1 MQSYPSVDDDDFYP
15 FVNKKFKKLAI
26 PKEKKTMKEFCF
38 PKNYELQIPQK
49 FLAEFINP
57 KTQYTGILVY
67 HKIGSGKSCTAIHL
81 AEGFKKHKNIM
92 VVLPAALKG
101 NFRNELRTPCAGNNY
116 LTMEE
121 RAILKKHLPTDPEYK
136 KIIKKSDERIDKY
149 YTIYSYNK
157 FIDLV
162 KQNKIKLKNTLLII
176 DEIHNMI
183 SETGAYYELI
193 YDLVM
198 SAPKDLRLVIMS
210 ATPIFDKPIEIAL
223 TMNLLNRKNQM
234 PTGSEFYDT
243 FLEPI
248 YTTKEIT
255 YEVKNLDLFKSYIKG
270 YVSYY
275 KGAPSYVFPK
285 TELHLVKCRM
295 SDLQYK
301 VYKKI
306 IRSEAADQ
314 EEISE
319 ISDVSNSFF
328 IGTRM
333 LSNFVYPNKRM
344 NKEGWDS
351 LDDDDF
357 SSTNIKEY
365 SPKFAK
371 ILRRIKR
378 CEGTVFIYS
387 NFKGYGGIKPFV
399 RLLEQHHF
407 KNYADNGV
415 GKKRFAVWSGD
426 QKPEYKE
433 DIKAIFNKKENEDG
447 SMIKVIIGSSSIK
460 EGVSFLRVRE
470 VHIIEMYWNWSR
482 MDQIMGRAIRFCSHK
497 DVPADQRLVKV
508 YMYLATHPELQMSID
523 EKILQIAIRK
533 QKINIAFE
541 RAMKEA
547 AVDCTLFKNGNDDD
561 IVCDI

>member
-1 MQSYPSVDDDDFYP
+1 MQSYPNVDDDDFYP
-15 FVNKKFKKLAI
+15 FINKKFKKYTI
-26 PKEKKTMKEFCF
+26 PKEKKTMKEICF

-57 KTQYTGILVY
+57 KTPYKACLIY
-67 HKIGSGKSCTAIHL
+67 HKIGGGKTCVAINL
-81 AEGFKKHKNIM
+81 AEGFKKYKNIM
-92 VVLPAALKG
+92 IVLPAALKG
-101 NFRNELRTPCAGNNY
+101 NFRNELRSPCAGNNY

-121 RAILKKHLPTDPEYK
+121 RATLKKYLPTDIEYK
-136 KIIKKSDERIDKY
+136 NIIKKSDERIDKY

-157 FIDLV
+157 FVDLI
-162 KQNKIKLKNTLLII
+162 KQKKIKLKNTLLII

-183 SETGAYYELI
+183 SETGSYYELV

-198 SAPKDLRLVIMS
+198 SAPKDFRLVIMS

-223 TMNLLNRKNQM
+223 TMNLLNRANQM
-234 PTGSEFYDT
+234 PTGAEFYET
-243 FLEPI
+243 FLEPV
-248 YTTKEIT
+248 YSPKGIT
-255 YEVKNLDLFKSYIKG
+255 YEVKNLDIFKSYIKG
-270 YVSYY
+270 YISYY

-285 TELHLVKCRM
+285 TELHFVRCPM

-301 VYKKI
+301 IYKKI
-306 IRSEAADQ
+306 IRSESPEQ
-314 EEISE
+314 EQISE
-319 ISDVSNSFF
+319 ISDISNSFF

-333 LSNFVYPNKRM
+333 VSNFVYPNKRM

-365 SPKFAK
+365 SPKFAR

-378 CEGTVFIYS
+378 CEGTVFVYS

-433 DIKAIFNKKENEDG
+433 DIKAIFNKKENKDG
-447 SMIKVIIGSSSIK
+447 NMIKVIIGSSSIK
-460 EGVSFLRVRE
+460 EGVSFLRVQE
-470 VHIIEMYWNWSR
+470 VHLLEQYWNWSR

-497 DVPADQRLVKV
+497 DVEPDKRLVKV
-508 YMYLATHPELQMSID
+508 YMYLATHPELPMSID

-533 QKINIAFE
+533 QKINLAFE